1 MTPRLLLVLVLTLPV
16 FAWRLDRPGFSDTEG
31 MFAEPA
37 REMVLTGDWV
47 TPHMNG
53 EPFLTKP
60 PFMYWL
66 PAALFAVVG
75 TTEYARLWPALA
87 AVATVAVTGA
97 LGWELF
103 GEAAGVTAA
112 AILATSLGFLVE
124 ARLLRADMPLVLAVT
139 LAFYC
144 WVRLRRAGG
153 VATASRSG
161 PPSAWAYST
170 RAPSPC
176 SSRGA

>member
-112 AILATSLGFLVE
+112 VILATSLGFLVE

-144 WVRLRRAGG
+144 WVRLRRAARPG
-153 VATASRSG
+153 
-161 PPSAWAYST
+161 
-170 RAPSPC
+170 
-176 SSRGA
+176 